1 MEAGKKEKKIM
12 HFVEELF
19 SREIGGLRHKYF
31 KKKTRDSCIRQS
43 RKLLRYVVLSNRR
56 KFVKLP
62 TIVSNGQVIYEDGKL
77 YLGHKGTNSVDCHAI
92 RDGGRGCESLS
103 KALCTIYG
111 IPLKPKWKSQV
122 KKKNT

>member
-1 MEAGKKEKKIM
+1 M
-12 HFVEELF
+12 HFIEELF

-77 YLGHKGTNSVDCHAI
+77 YLGKARQACVNSQLSSIFFQTNVAQSVAEFIFYTSQKARNLVIFFKIWGTKI
-92 RDGGRGCESLS
+92 
-103 KALCTIYG
+103 
-111 IPLKPKWKSQV
+111 
-122 KKKNT
+122 